1 MNNTKWVYWFP
12 ILLLGAFL
20 FSCKVQEKDN
30 VKIKVKIKHR
40 SSRFLV
46 KKLKEKEFKFNTIS
60 AKAAVSLND
69 GKKKTSFKTHL
80 RIKKD
85 SAIWMSITPLLG
97 IEMARVLITK
107 DSVKF
112 LNRANKEYFLGDFS
126 YLNKL
131 FGTDLDYQM
140 LEALLIGNSLDFEE
154 NEKVHSRV
162 DRKKDLYF
170 LSTEKKRKVKKE
182 LKKDKEK
189 IKKEAQ
195 VLWLDPI
202 TFKINQLLISSPETS
217 RSLLGSY
224 SDYREIDNQ
233 LMSYQLHFDLESKTS
248 SEIDV
253 KYSKF
258 SIGKSLT
265 FPFKI
270 SSKYVQIK
278 K

>member
-1 MNNTKWVYWFP
+1 MNKIKAEYWLPFVF
-12 ILLLGAFL
+12 IGLFF
-20 FSCKVQEKDN
+20 FSCKLQEKEN
-30 VKIKVKIKHR
+30 VKIKIKVKHR
-40 SSRFLV
+40 PPKFLI
-46 KKLKEKEFKFNTIS
+46 KKLKENEFRFNTIS
-60 AKAAVSLND
+60 SKAAVTFND
-69 GKKKTSFKTHL
+69 GKKKTSFKVHL

-112 LNRANKEYFLGDFS
+112 LNRGNKEYFMGDFD
-126 YLNKL
+126 YLNKS

-140 LEALLIGNSLDFEE
+140 LEALLIGNSLDFNE
-154 NEKVHSRV
+154 NDRINSRV
-162 DRKKDLYF
+162 DRKKGLYF
-170 LSTEKKRKVKKE
+170 LSTEKKRKIQKE
-182 LKKDKEK
+182 LQKEKEK

-195 VLWLDPI
+195 ALWLDPI
-202 TFKINQLLISSPETS
+202 TFKINELLLSSPETN
-217 RSLLGSY
+217 RSLIGLY
-224 SDYREIDNQ
+224 SDYREIETQ
-233 LMSYQLHFDLESKTS
+233 LIPYKLRFELKSKFTTTI
-248 SEIDV
+248 EV
-253 KYSKF
+253 NYSKF

>member
-1 MNNTKWVYWFP
+1 MSKFKVGYWLTIFV
-12 ILLLGAFL
+12 IGVFL

-30 VKIKVKIKHR
+30 VKIKIKSR
-40 SSRFLV
+40 SSKFLV
-46 KKLKEKEFKFNTIS
+46 KKLKQNEFEFNTIS
-60 AKAAVSLND
+60 AKAAISIDD

-80 RIKKD
+80 RIRKD

-112 LNRANKEYFLGDFS
+112 LNRADKEYFIGDFG

-131 FGTDLDYQM
+131 FGTDIDYQM

-162 DRKKDLYF
+162 DRKKTLYF

-182 LKKDKEK
+182 LEKDKEK
-189 IKKEAQ
+189 IRKEAQ

-202 TFKINQLLISSPETS
+202 TFKIKELLISSPETG
-217 RSLLGSY
+217 RSLMGSY
-224 SDYREIDNQ
+224 SDYREIETQ
-233 LMSYQLHFDLESKTS
+233 LIPYDLRFNLKSKTS
-248 SEIDV
+248 SAIEV